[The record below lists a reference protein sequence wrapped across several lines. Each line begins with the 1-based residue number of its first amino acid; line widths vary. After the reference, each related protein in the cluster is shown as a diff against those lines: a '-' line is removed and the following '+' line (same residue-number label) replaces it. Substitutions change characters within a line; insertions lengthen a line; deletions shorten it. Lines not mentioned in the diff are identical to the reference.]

1 MHKAVETAKPY
12 TDAVAHKTEEIIHQ
26 IQVMSLA
33 SLLPYGGLADGG
45 SG

>member
-26 IQVMSLA
+26 IQA
-33 SLLPYGGLADGG
+33 SHFFMFREDVG
-45 SG
+45 